1 MTAVKKLR
9 EKWPEGFIL
18 QATFLTPEGS
28 TFSVETGLPVE
39 AAQKMINM
47 ILAEQAKGNLPTAKP
62 GKEKGKG

>member
-28 TFSVETGLPVE
+28 TFAVETGLPVD
-39 AAQKMINM
+39 AAQKIINM

-62 GKEKGKG
+62 TKEKGKG